1 MEIHSL
7 LPKYIDQIYEI
18 EVASFSV
25 PWSINSLRDD
35 LENHMAKYFVLT
47 EGEEV
52 LAYLGIRTVLDE
64 IHIMNI
70 AVKPEH
76 RGKGYSTLL
85 MNELDKFAVDGKF
98 YSISLEVREGN
109 EKARNLYNKCGFETC
124 GVRKD
129 YYEKPK
135 ENAVLMVKYVK

>member
-35 LENHMAKYFVLT
+35 LEKPLAKYFVLT

-135 ENAVLMVKYVK
+135 ENAILMVKYVK

>member
-35 LENHMAKYFVLT
+35 LVNPMAKYFVQT

-135 ENAVLMVKYVK
+135 ENAILMVKYVK

>member
-1 MEIHSL
+1 MEIQSL
-7 LPKYIDQIYEI
+7 LLKHIDQIYEI
-18 EVASFSV
+18 ELASFSV

-35 LENHMAKYFVLT
+35 LENPDAKYFVLT

-52 LAYLGIRTVLDE
+52 LAYLGTRTILDE

-70 AVKPEH
+70 AVKPCH
-76 RGKGYSTLL
+76 RGKGYSKIL
-85 MNELDKFAVDGKF
+85 MNELDKFAHEGNYYASF
-98 YSISLEVREGN
+98 LEVREGN
-109 EKARNLYNKCGFETC
+109 EKARNLYTKCGFETS

-135 ENAVLMVKYVK
+135 ENAILMVKYVK

>member
-1 MEIHSL
+1 MEINSL
-7 LPKYIDQIYEI
+7 LLKYIDQIYEI
-18 EVASFSV
+18 ELNSFSV

-35 LENHMAKYFVLT
+35 LENPMAKYFVLT

-52 LAYLGIRTVLDE
+52 LAYLGTRTVLDE

-85 MNELDKFAVDGKF
+85 MSELDRFAKEGNF

-109 EKARNLYNKCGFETC
+109 EKARNLYNKCGYEVV

-135 ENAVLMVKYVK
+135 ENAILMVKYVK